1 MFRSDESGGSVTC
14 SLHSFSSEEKGPANN
29 LEGTF
34 YHAVSLFKACC
45 LPFQRV
51 LPLFSM
57 HAASLFNP
65 CCLSFQR
72 VLSLFFRLAASIFL
86 CVLPL
91 FLRVLSLLLT
101 HFASTLNVCWS
112 FFTHAG
118 LFLFCVLPLC
128 FKGADS
134 IFFYARCLY
143 FVRVLPLSFKHTT
156 FIFYACCCYFFYM
169 NCLYFACVLY
179 RFSFAHA
186 AAIFVHVTH
195 VRVLMLCMCCLST
208 AILTVSIFV

>member
-34 YHAVSLFKACC
+34 YHTASLFNACC

-51 LPLFSM
+51 LPLFST
-57 HAASLFNP
+57 HAASLFNAA
-65 CCLSFQR
+65 CLSFQR

-156 FIFYACCCYFFYM
+156 FIF
-169 NCLYFACVLY
+169 LCVLPLFFLHKLPLFCMRAVSIFFCARCRY
-179 RFSFAHA
+179 
-186 AAIFVHVTH
+186 FVHVTH